1 MPRTGWRKPESGE
14 RLSDHV
20 SISVLTRV
28 YPPAVVDAAIA
39 ATGKS
44 EQRRRLLPARVVMY
58 GVMAMALFSEDSYE
72 DVMRRVVDG
81 LSWLAD
87 WRTPCTVPTKAAISK
102 ARERL
107 GTEPPMA
114 LFRSVVRPLAGKGL
128 RGVWYRGWR
137 LMSFDCA
144 TLDVADTSENAGRF
158 GKAGIPRDDGGSEL
172 PQLRLA
178 ALAEN
183 GTHAII
189 DVAIGAYQ
197 TSEADLKRQLLRS
210 LHPDM
215 LCLSRCPSF
224 SLALWQEAAKS
235 DAELLWQVPD
245 DQVFTVVRELPDG
258 SYLSRIYAS
267 EYDSR
272 QDHGGSMV
280 RVIECGCP
288 HSDTSCRLIC
298 TILDP
303 DIAPAPELARLYC
316 TRWRF
321 ESALDELKS
330 MQGAPRLVLR
340 SRTPEGVIQEIYG
353 YLLTHYAIRAL
364 VYDSEIPDVATEFAG
379 PAPIV
384 PSLDASP
391 AREQGCG
398 GCQRMGCGGC
408 PFAPEAHVVI
418 RGVPEPALRLE
429 APAAAGAVRRLA
441 AAKSH

>member
-1 MPRTGWRKPESGE
+1 M
-14 RLSDHV
+14 
-20 SISVLTRV
+20 LTRV

-39 ATGKS
+39 ATGKN

-72 DVMRRVVDG
+72 EVMRRVVDG

-87 WRTPCTVPTKAAISK
+87 WRTSCAVPTKAAISK

-107 GTEPPMA
+107 GTAPPMA
-114 LFRSVVRPLAGKGL
+114 LFKSVVRPLASRGL

-144 TLDVADTSENAGRF
+144 TLDVADTPENAGRF
-158 GKAGIPRDDGGSEL
+158 GKAATRRGEGSTDL

-183 GTHAII
+183 GTHAIV
-189 DVAIGAYQ
+189 DVAIGPGQAN
-197 TSEADLKRQLLRS
+197 EADLKRQILRS

-215 LCLSRCPSF
+215 LCLSRCTSF
-224 SLALWQEAAKS
+224 SLPLWQEAAKS

-258 SYLSRIYAS
+258 SYISRIYAS

-272 QDHGGSMV
+272 QDHGGSTV
-280 RVIECGCP
+280 RIIDCGCP
-288 HSDTSCRLIC
+288 HGEMSCRLVC

-303 DIAPAPELARLYC
+303 DVAPAAELARLYC
-316 TRWRF
+316 TRWTFDR
-321 ESALDELKS
+321 ALEELKS

-340 SRTPEGVIQEIYG
+340 SRTPDGVIQEIYG
-353 YLLTHYAIRAL
+353 YLLTHYAIRTL
-364 VYDSEIPDVATEFAG
+364 VYDSEVPDAVPEISG
-379 PAPIV
+379 APFLPTIDTSHE
-384 PSLDASP
+384 PS
-391 AREQGCG
+391 CG
-398 GCQRMGCGGC
+398 GCQRMGCRGC
-408 PFAPEAHVVI
+408 PFAPQAHVVI
-418 RGVPEPALRLE
+418 RGTAQPIAGYEATMPPDGGVPRIPVPSA
-429 APAAAGAVRRLA
+429 
-441 AAKSH
+441 H